1 MDNGTLTKVL
11 IAAYGAGVLT
21 VVAQTATNNA
31 DTARAPEIEI
41 EVTASPITQLEET
54 TLDGANRVVV
64 GRDQLDRLSATDL
77 PTALRQVPATA
88 RSAPTAAHRA
98 VRSTSAERARHVPAA
113 RSGSI
118 ATACRA
124 NPVSGRTR

>member
-77 PTALRQVPATA
+77 PTALRQVP
-88 RSAPTAAHRA
+88 
-98 VRSTSAERARHVPAA
+98 
-113 RSGSI
+113 G
-118 ATACRA
+118 
-124 NPVSGRTR
+124 VS